1 MRLRRFQKRFLFGAL
16 SEGVRT
22 AALSIP
28 RGNGKTTLAA
38 LLAYRIL
45 NPLSS
50 LFRAGTESHLIA
62 ASLGQSRRTSFRA
75 LKQIVESRPD
85 CEAFRISEN
94 RNECSITHLPTD
106 TRVSVLAP
114 KSATAQGLVNCPW
127 VISDEPGA
135 WETIGGEAMYTA
147 IQTAQGKPGSP
158 LRSLFLGTLAPGK
171 GQWWLDLV
179 KQGSSETRFVTSLAA
194 DPKRWDALSEV
205 KRVNPL
211 IWKFPESRKVLLDE
225 FEEAKRDEPSKARF
239 MSFRLNIPT
248 RLETDVLLTVAEWMR
263 VIARPVAARE
273 GLPVVGIDL
282 GGGRAW
288 SAAVALWPSGRCEA
302 VAVAPGIPDIASQ
315 EKRDLVQPGT
325 YQRLVDAGVL
335 FLADGLRVPK
345 VSTLVELAFDSW
357 GAPAGFSCDR
367 FRLHELQDATGGRW
381 PVEPRVARWS
391 EASADIREL
400 RRLALDGNLSVDER
414 SRPLLAWSI
423 ASAAVENDDSGN
435 CRMIKRGSN
444 NLGRDDVAAALVLA
458 AGSLAR
464 HGSMEPAKVFSF

>member
-147 IQTAQGKPGSP
+147 IQTAQGKPGSHCGVFFSGP
-158 LRSLFLGTLAPGK
+158 WR
-171 GQWWLDLV
+171 
-179 KQGSSETRFVTSLAA
+179 
-194 DPKRWDALSEV
+194 
-205 KRVNPL
+205 RVRGNGGL
-211 IWKFPESRKVLLDE
+211 IL
-225 FEEAKRDEPSKARF
+225 
-239 MSFRLNIPT
+239 
-248 RLETDVLLTVAEWMR
+248 
-263 VIARPVAARE
+263 
-273 GLPVVGIDL
+273 
-282 GGGRAW
+282 
-288 SAAVALWPSGRCEA
+288 
-302 VAVAPGIPDIASQ
+302 
-315 EKRDLVQPGT
+315 
-325 YQRLVDAGVL
+325 
-335 FLADGLRVPK
+335 
-345 VSTLVELAFDSW
+345 
-357 GAPAGFSCDR
+357 
-367 FRLHELQDATGGRW
+367 
-381 PVEPRVARWS
+381 
-391 EASADIREL
+391 
-400 RRLALDGNLSVDER
+400 
-414 SRPLLAWSI
+414 
-423 ASAAVENDDSGN
+423 
-435 CRMIKRGSN
+435 
-444 NLGRDDVAAALVLA
+444 
-458 AGSLAR
+458 
-464 HGSMEPAKVFSF
+464 

>member
-1 MRLRRFQKRFLFGAL
+1 MRLRQFQKRWIYGAL
-16 SEGVRT
+16 SDGVRT
-22 AALSIP
+22 ACLSTP
-28 RGNGKTTLAA
+28 RGNGKTSLAA
-38 LLAYRIL
+38 WLAYRAI
-45 NPLSS
+45 NPQSS
-50 LFRAGTESHLIA
+50 LFTAGTESHLVS

-85 CEAFRISEN
+85 VESFRVSEN

-158 LRSLFLGTLAPGK
+158 LRALYLGTLAPAK

-179 KQGSSETRFVTSLAA
+179 KGGSSATRFVTSLAA
-194 DPKRWDALSEV
+194 DPKRWDQLSEV

-248 RLETDVLLTVAEWMR
+248 RLETDVLLTVSEWER
-263 VIARPVAARE
+263 VIGRPVAARE

-302 VAVAPGIPDIASQ
+302 VAVAPGIPSIADQ

-325 YQRLVDAGVL
+325 YSKLVTSGVL
-335 FLADGLRVPK
+335 RLAIGLRVPR
-345 VSTLVELAFDSW
+345 VDQLLRVALDSW
-357 GAPAGFSCDR
+357 GAPAGLTGDR
-367 FRLHELQDATGGRW
+367 FRLHELQDATNGRW
-381 PVEPRVARWS
+381 PIEPRVARWS

-464 HGSMEPAKVFSF
+464 HGSMEPARVYSF